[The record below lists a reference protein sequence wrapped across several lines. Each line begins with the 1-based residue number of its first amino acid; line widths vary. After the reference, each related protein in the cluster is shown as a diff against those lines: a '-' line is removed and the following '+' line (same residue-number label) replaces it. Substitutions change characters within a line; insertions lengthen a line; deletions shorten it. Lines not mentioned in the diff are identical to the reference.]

1 MPTLTEIYNNIPYRR
16 DLTPDWGFSCYIHEA
31 GLLFDTG
38 AKGSVLL
45 ANMQELG
52 ISPADVRHL
61 VLSHDHWDHT
71 GGIQAI
77 LAANPSIEVFVHDGF
92 SEETLGLI
100 REYAAPTIVDTW
112 TDILSG
118 IAVTGPLENDVRE
131 QSLVVTVPGGLLIV
145 TGCAH
150 PHISRIIDRVSREG
164 PVWGLI
170 GGLHTVTAEDIDA
183 LAGVAYISASHC
195 TDKIR
200 EIEERYP
207 ETFRPGGAGKVHRL

>member
-1 MPTLTEIYNNIPYRR
+1 MLTLTEVYNNIPYRR
-16 DLTPDWGFSCYIHEA
+16 DLIPDWGFSCYIHEA

-77 LAANPSIEVFVHDGF
+77 LAANSSIEVFAHDGF
-92 SEETLGLI
+92 SEETLELI
-100 REYAAPTIVDTW
+100 REYTAPMIVDTW

>member
-1 MPTLTEIYNNIPYRR
+1 MPTLTEVYNNIPYRR

-92 SEETLGLI
+92 SEETLELI
-100 REYAAPTIVDTW
+100 REYTAPTIVDTW

-150 PHISRIIDRVSREG
+150 PHISRIINRVSREG

>member
-1 MPTLTEIYNNIPYRR
+1 MLTLTEVYNNIPYRR
-16 DLTPDWGFSCYIHEA
+16 DLIPDWGFSCYIHEA

-61 VLSHDHWDHT
+61 VISHDHWDHT

-77 LAANPSIEVFVHDGF
+77 LAANPSIEVFVHDVF

-145 TGCAH
+145 TGWAH